1 MRYEKPKIEIEK
13 FYILD
18 EIMEGGTSAGS
29 IVIDEDNDDVI
40 IIETMGKALSNIF
53 DIN

>member
-1 MRYEKPKIEIEK
+1 MKYEKPTMEIEK

-29 IVIDEDNDDVI
+29 IVSDEDNDDVI
-40 IIETMGKALSNIF
+40 IIESMGDALSNIF
-53 DIN
+53 SID